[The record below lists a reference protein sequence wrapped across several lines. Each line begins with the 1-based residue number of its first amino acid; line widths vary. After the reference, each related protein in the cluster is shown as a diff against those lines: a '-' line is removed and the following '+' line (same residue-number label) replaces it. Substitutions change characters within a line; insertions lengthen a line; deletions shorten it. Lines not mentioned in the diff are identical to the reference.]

1 MAKLSNEELKDILIK
16 RIEKIENSDLVD
28 KKTINEESVKA
39 LAKHLSLGNEIP
51 ALAQKFFE
59 LAPKTKV
66 VWLHLCECTGCS
78 ESLLRAD
85 LPSFDELVFDF
96 FFFRVSRN
104 FNGSKWDKS

>member
-51 ALAQKFFE
+51 ALAQSFSN
-59 LAPKTKV
+59 L
-66 VWLHLCECTGCS
+66 
-78 ESLLRAD
+78 LLRLRLFGFIFAN
-85 LPSFDELVFDF
+85 VQVVV
-96 FFFRVSRN
+96 RVYCVRIYQVLMN
-104 FNGSKWDKS
+104 

>member
-51 ALAQKFFE
+51 ALAQKFLE

-96 FFFRVSRN
+96 FL
-104 FNGSKWDKS
+104 